1 MQLSMYDPAFIMNI
15 KTVVTLANVVLL
27 VLLLAIYIRSYRQ
40 VRSKFTFGL
49 IIFAFLLLLHAIT
62 STPCMYTVMC
72 EQRMCIIKQLD
83 VVPDILE
90 LMALM
95 VLLYLSSE

>member
-1 MQLSMYDPAFIMNI
+1 MYDPVFIMNV
-15 KTVVTLANVVLL
+15 KTVVTVANVVLL
-27 VLLLAIYIRSYRQ
+27 VLLLAIYIQSYRQ

-62 STPCMYTVMC
+62 STPCVYAVTC
-72 EQRMCIIKQLD
+72 EQRMCIIELFD
-83 VVPDILE
+83 IVPDILE